1 MLRDVIDLDATFGS
15 NSEVELNAETHKE
28 KFEDSK
34 PISDLNNKTLEESL
48 PRKFSN
54 FVDSNKTEQE
64 DKDTETSEIENDDFD
79 EDQANVSLAAMENSL
94 KPQVLKILK
103 KIADAY
109 SKLSSLQESRM
120 LAALKEKKFFSDSE
134 EKKYQN
140 LRNDIVE
147 LVNSLHLH
155 NNRIEA
161 LIDQLYGIN
170 RKIMGLDGALVKLAD
185 KSRINRK
192 EFIEK
197 YKGSELDP
205 FWLENV
211 SKLKTRGWENFV
223 LNFSEKIDEI
233 RNEIAEIGQ

>member
-1 MLRDVIDLDATFGS
+1 M
-15 NSEVELNAETHKE
+15 K
-28 KFEDSK
+28 
-34 PISDLNNKTLEESL
+34 
-48 PRKFSN
+48 
-54 FVDSNKTEQE
+54 
-64 DKDTETSEIENDDFD
+64 
-79 EDQANVSLAAMENSL
+79 
-94 KPQVLKILK
+94 
-103 KIADAY
+103 
-109 SKLSSLQESRM
+109 
-120 LAALKEKKFFSDSE
+120 KKFIPVNEPLIGSE

-170 RKIMGLDGALVKLAD
+170 RKIMGLDGALVKMAD

-205 FWLENV
+205 VWLENV

-223 LNFSEKIDEI
+223 SNFIIYK
-233 RNEIAEIGQ
+233 